1 MNSLSR
7 WGRPYAVTAS
17 LVAGWILNDLD
28 STVALQLRH
37 LPPGTPTADVVFA
50 AGAGGGGR
58 GTARSNYLS
67 KCATCHGAGGKG
79 DGWTAWLFRLKMGDL
94 TNSSYMQAL
103 PDDYI
108 FQIIKRGGANLGK
121 PGMPSWG
128 QELTDQEIRDLAAY
142 IRSLARPP
150 QQSQSTG
157 TGR

>member
-7 WGRPYAVTAS
+7 WWWLFMATAS
-17 LVAGWILNDLD
+17 LAAGCILNDLA
-28 STVALQLRH
+28 SSIALLLRH
-37 LPPGTPTADVVFA
+37 LPAGTPTPEVVFA

-58 GTARSNYLS
+58 ATARSNYLS

-94 TNSSYMQAL
+94 TNFSNMQAL
-103 PDDYI
+103 SDDYI
-108 FQIIKRGGANLGK
+108 FLIIKQGGANLGK

-128 QELTDQEIRDLAAY
+128 QELTDQEIRDLTAY

-150 QQSQSTG
+150 HQQQSTG